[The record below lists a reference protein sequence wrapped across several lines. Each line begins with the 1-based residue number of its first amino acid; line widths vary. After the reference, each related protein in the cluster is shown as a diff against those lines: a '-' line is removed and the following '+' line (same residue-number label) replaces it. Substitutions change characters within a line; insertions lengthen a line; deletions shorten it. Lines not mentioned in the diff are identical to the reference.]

1 MKIGTTAAAL
11 LLALALP
18 AMAAAQAPAGGPPG
32 GGRAGGP
39 GGRMGGPPAAP
50 QLISFDMAKR
60 IMDAAEAESRE
71 NNWNMTIVVV
81 DAAGVP
87 IYLRRL
93 PNSQARSYDL
103 AMGKA
108 RTVVASKMSTEAYRL
123 GVQAG
128 TVTEVPEAVTFSG
141 GIPVLVD
148 GEFAGAIGVS
158 GSSQENDVVVAEAGL
173 AAMGN

>member
-1 MKIGTTAAAL
+1 M
-11 LLALALP
+11 
-18 AMAAAQAPAGGPPG
+18 
-32 GGRAGGP
+32 
-39 GGRMGGPPAAP
+39 
-50 QLISFDMAKR
+50 SFDLAKR
-60 IMDAAEAESRE
+60 IVDAAEATSRA

-93 PNSQARSYDL
+93 PNAAARSYDL
-103 AMGKA
+103 ATGKA

-128 TVTEVPEAVTFSG
+128 TVTEIPDAVTFSG
-141 GIPVLVD
+141 GIPVMVN

-158 GSSQENDVVVAEAGL
+158 GSTQENDVVAAQAGL
-173 AAMGN
+173 AAMGM